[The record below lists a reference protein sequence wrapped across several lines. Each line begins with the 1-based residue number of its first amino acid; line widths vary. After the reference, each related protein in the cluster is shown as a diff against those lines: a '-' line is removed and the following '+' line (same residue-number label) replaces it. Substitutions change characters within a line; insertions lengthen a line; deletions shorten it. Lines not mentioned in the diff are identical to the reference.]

1 MKEGNDVI
9 INNKLNE
16 PYFEALSFFTKDDII
31 TDNYKNNYKQL
42 NFSQKTLKEFIE
54 YFKKNIDE
62 DNEEKEKFLNHPNKI
77 FCFFLDQL
85 HKLFKINKEE
95 IDRKIDAPEQ
105 DPKIALNLFEN
116 FTKNDIS
123 YISENYFGKK
133 LIIKT
138 CKTCYTTYYLYKY
151 IKVIPLDIKENKIET
166 NLERCLNNIERKV
179 EDSYFCQMCSNHQK
193 FNISI
198 KIYEKPKIL
207 IIIIT
212 NYNKKKLKIPL
223 YIYNNC
229 YKLIA
234 AEVKYSKNDCN
245 SSIINFFFCK
255 KPGKYQFLFKDIDG
269 KKNLINE
276 NGELKGVPYVLFY
289 KRVKEENK
297 KNYEYD
303 FNSETNINENNNN
316 MQVDIKN
323 NINNINNMNSDEELI
338 NKAKGQNN
346 DMSYSND
353 YNNIPNSVKTER
365 ITLYF
370 RLTNNNKELYFDTDD
385 TKPFTIIVQE
395 LKEKYQYLEYSISQN
410 NLIYKDKIIDLK
422 KTPKQLGME
431 NESRIL
437 IQTDF

>member
-1 MKEGNDVI
+1 MKEGNDVT

-16 PYFEALSFFTKDDII
+16 PYFEALSFFTKDNII

-54 YFKKNIDE
+54 YFKKNINE

-138 CKTCYTTYYLYKY
+138 CKACYTTYYLYKY
-151 IKVIPLDIKENKIET
+151 IKVIPLDIKENTIET

-179 EDSYFCQMCSNHQK
+179 EGSYFCQMCSNHQK

-212 NYNKKKLKIPL
+212 NYNKK
-223 YIYNNC
+223 N
-229 YKLIA
+229 
-234 AEVKYSKNDCN
+234 
-245 SSIINFFFCK
+245 
-255 KPGKYQFLFKDIDG
+255 
-269 KKNLINE
+269 
-276 NGELKGVPYVLFY
+276 
-289 KRVKEENK
+289 
-297 KNYEYD
+297 
-303 FNSETNINENNNN
+303 
-316 MQVDIKN
+316 
-323 NINNINNMNSDEELI
+323 
-338 NKAKGQNN
+338 
-346 DMSYSND
+346 
-353 YNNIPNSVKTER
+353 
-365 ITLYF
+365 
-370 RLTNNNKELYFDTDD
+370 
-385 TKPFTIIVQE
+385 
-395 LKEKYQYLEYSISQN
+395 
-410 NLIYKDKIIDLK
+410 
-422 KTPKQLGME
+422 
-431 NESRIL
+431 
-437 IQTDF
+437 